1 MARARLLPLLV
12 LCTLAACQDH
22 DDDKLMTALA
32 DYDYE
37 RDGARALLC
46 ECPSALDYATTPECE
61 AGLGDLGDSER
72 ACIADAFDG
81 HDQLAVD
88 YFECI
93 VPIEQAVRDC
103 LSERLG
109 VCEANWFVPCDV
121 IRETRVSEEC
131 PSLPSEVASAY
142 ALCLPG

>member
-88 YFECI
+88 YFTCL
-93 VPIEQAVRDC
+93 VPIQRMFQECLIDFAGCGPDWFATCDAMQDAAAVDMC
-103 LSERLG
+103 PTLPAD
-109 VCEANWFVPCDV
+109 VAEAYLAC
-121 IRETRVSEEC
+121 
-131 PSLPSEVASAY
+131 LPS
-142 ALCLPG
+142 